1 MIEDVTCIRIIP
13 KSRGGD
19 DSYDNLRIVCRE
31 VAEIAMAEKVNTVIE
46 KVRLISK
53 EYKVNLKKLNQW
65 RCKAG
70 LERILMK

>member
-1 MIEDVTCIRIIP
+1 MP
-13 KSRGGD
+13 
-19 DSYDNLRIVCRE
+19 E
-31 VAEIAMAEKVNTVIE
+31 VAEIAMAVNVSAVIE

-70 LERILMK
+70 LDKILMK